1 MAGHN
6 QFVLDIL
13 CDLDIFTDI
22 KTDDLKDLSSLFEER
37 IFKRGEIIFDEG
49 SVGSTMMIIASGEV
63 RISQKADQE
72 TEEALVVLKKG
83 DIFGEMALLEDLP
96 RSATTISHTDVIIF
110 EIGRENF
117 LAFIESH
124 SYSGMKIVLKL
135 ARTLSARLREADVKL
150 KAFVSLSKWI

>member
-6 QFVLDIL
+6 AFVLDIL

-22 KTDDLKDLSSLFEER
+22 RIDDLKDLSSLFEER
-37 IFKRGEIIFDEG
+37 IFKRGETIFDEG

-96 RSATTISHTDVIIF
+96 RSATTIAHTDVIIF

-117 LAFIESH
+117 LEFIESH